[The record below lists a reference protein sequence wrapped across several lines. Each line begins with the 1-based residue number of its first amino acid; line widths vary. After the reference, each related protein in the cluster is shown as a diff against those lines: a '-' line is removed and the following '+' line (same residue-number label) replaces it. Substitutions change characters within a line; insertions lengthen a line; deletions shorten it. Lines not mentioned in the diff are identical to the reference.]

1 MVLSPHKK
9 KQVVISTHH
18 FLATWPPLGAQSE
31 RNTVPASAAATGVN
45 ALQGLSQVGKILPA
59 SDAPITPA
67 HRIRRANTPTLPG
80 SVGDVPL
87 LQPGDTAL
95 DTKSTAPSV
104 GNTPGTLK
112 TKKKK
117 KSTKAKRPVATPMA
131 GTTPPAVVGSTEN
144 PVVPKKAAKK
154 SAAKP
159 PHVETDP
166 PIVKLEKVK
175 TPKTPPTV
183 RETRNVS
190 AAAEQNM
197 ARATTRD
204 QLAPSPA
211 VPKAAP
217 IAHHEPSDDDDGDD
231 ENPTDIDD
239 VSDDAESNE
248 EPEEEESEHEAAKEL
263 PKDDSKVKGKGKKEK
278 TPEQKAAA
286 ARYMRFSRSLVS
298 FLSTALALYIY
309 IIYMILILYCTYYDL
324 FETFWLTRF
333 TVIVLVFFVP
343 MLAIYLSPVW

>member
-1 MVLSPHKK
+1 MCLLRKIFEPILSFSDRSIHEILFIYNTSPQKK
-9 KQVVISTHH
+9 NKLWFQFII
-18 FLATWPPLGAQSE
+18 FLATWSPLGAQSE
-31 RNTVPASAAATGVN
+31 SSTVPASAAATRVKG
-45 ALQGLSQVGKILPA
+45 LQGLSQVGKTLP
-59 SDAPITPA
+59 DAPVTPA

-80 SVGDVPL
+80 AVGDVPL
-87 LQPGDTAL
+87 LQPGDTAR

-131 GTTPPAVVGSTEN
+131 GTTPPAVVEPAEN
-144 PVVPKKAAKK
+144 PVVAKKAAKK

-197 ARATTRD
+197 ARANTQD

-211 VPKAAP
+211 VPEAAP
-217 IAHHEPSDDDDGDD
+217 VAHHEPSDDDDGDD

-248 EPEEEESEHEAAKEL
+248 EPQEKESEHTEAAKEL
-263 PKDDSKVKGKGKKEK
+263 PKDDGKDKKGKGKKEK
-278 TPEQKAAA
+278 TPEQKAAE

-298 FLSTALALYIY
+298 FLSKALALYNM
-309 IIYMILILYCTYYDL
+309 YMIY
-324 FETFWLTRF
+324 
-333 TVIVLVFFVP
+333 
-343 MLAIYLSPVW
+343 